1 MKKYLLFILIG
12 LLGLT
17 SLAQDLETA
26 NEDTHLSGFSGTS
39 AANELSAHIDVIN
52 LTDTEL
58 EIECA
63 REILLKEAPNSVE
76 RFCWGGLCFEENTD
90 VSPLSLTMPAGYT
103 ALSVDPS
110 GIVGNGL
117 TAYYNYNGEDGVC
130 QIDYCF
136 REVGN
141 PDNQACITVNF
152 CVDVAGVCDTFL
164 GTNEIIEKTVLGQAS
179 PNPASANF
187 LISYKLGSEAVE
199 AEMIIMNSLGQ
210 HVKNVQ
216 LASRTAVI
224 NFNAADLQTG
234 MYFYTLKNN
243 GKTEGTKKFMVS
255 H

>member
-1 MKKYLLFILIG
+1 MKKYLLFILIA

-17 SLAQDLETA
+17 SHAQDLETA
-26 NEDTHLSGFSGTS
+26 NEDTHVSGFSGT
-39 AANELSAHIDVIN
+39 AGANELSAHIDVIN
-52 LTDTEL
+52 ATDAEL
-58 EIECA
+58 VVECA
-63 REILLKEAPNSVE
+63 REILLKEAPNSGE
-76 RFCWGGLCFEENTD
+76 RFCWGGLCFEEDTD
-90 VSPLSLTMPAGYT
+90 VSPLSLTMPGGYT
-103 ALSVDPS
+103 ALSVGPA
-110 GIVGNGL
+110 GIVGDGL
-117 TAYYNYNGEDGVC
+117 TGYYNYNGEDGVC

-141 PDNQACITVNF
+141 PDNKTCITVNF
-152 CVDVAGVCDTFL
+152 CVAAAGVCDTFL

-179 PNPASANF
+179 PNPANANF

-224 NFNAADLQTG
+224 NFNATDLQTG

-243 GKTEGTKKFMVS
+243 GKTEGTKKFIVS